1 MKWSCA
7 VVMLALLGGCQGET
21 GVLRAATVDALTR
34 HCRNWMGLKGAKVDC
49 GCLMNS
55 VTADM
60 SDAELS
66 LWLGEP
72 TLFSE
77 QELSTLI
84 SRKAITCL
92 RGELV
97 ATCAKGGQVKVCQCM
112 VDGFLAKFSGD
123 ELMDVLERFGN
134 GGAIPPAANDVR
146 ARCMAGAGR

>member
-1 MKWSCA
+1 MNWPFA
-7 VVMLALLGGCQGET
+7 VVMLALLGGCQREPG
-21 GVLRAATVDALTR
+21 AARTATIDTLTR
-34 HCRNWMGLKGAKVDC
+34 QCRTWKGLKGAKVDC
-49 GCLMNS
+49 GCLMNNI
-55 VTADM
+55 TADM
-60 SDAELS
+60 SEAELN

-72 TLFSE
+72 TLFTE

-84 SRKAITCL
+84 SRKAITCM
-92 RGELV
+92 RGAIV
-97 ATCAKGGQVKVCQCM
+97 AACAKGGQVKLCECM